1 MQVLFI
7 ILLVLFS
14 IGIGFSLGILFF
26 SLDTPFVKKIS
37 SGFQSLGK
45 DQESADQP
53 PPVKE
58 SEFTG
63 QDKPSPDSELL
74 LQVWQEKGGPILY
87 GFKGKYLQEGDLP
100 DEILSVLEP
109 FRKMTESVT
118 PLFEKEQTPAE
129 EEDVAL
135 EKDEKKLEPLSLS
148 SEIDEI
154 LQEKLSGSPL
164 NEKGIRLMENPD
176 NEIIIWVGLKS
187 YSSID
192 AIPDVEIQKIIKESV
207 QDWEDRAK

>member
-26 SLDTPFVKKIS
+26 SLDAPLVKKIS

-45 DQESADQP
+45 GQEPADQP
-53 PPVKE
+53 PSLKE
-58 SEFTG
+58 NEFTG
-63 QDKPSPDSELL
+63 PDKPGPDSKLL
-74 LQVWQEKGGPILY
+74 LQVWQEKGGTVLY
-87 GFKGKYLQEGDLP
+87 GFKGKHMQEGELP
-100 DEILSVLEP
+100 EEILSVLEP
-109 FRKMTESVT
+109 FRKKPESVT
-118 PLFEKEQTPAE
+118 SLFEKEQAPAE
-129 EEDVAL
+129 EKDVVP

-148 SEIDEI
+148 SEIDKI

-164 NEKGIRLMENPD
+164 NEKGIRLTENPD